1 MSGKGKLGN
10 ACVNLN
16 ALKKNWRF
24 FTEVAH
30 TYNLIEATIKME
42 ESVNWLPETN

>member
-1 MSGKGKLGN
+1 MPEKGKFK
-10 ACVNLN
+10 CVGYF
-16 ALKKNWRF
+16 KKNWRF

-30 TYNLIEATIKME
+30 TYNLIEVTIKLE